1 MIMKGDLTYS
11 FYRIF
16 FLLLKSILLLTLKKK
31 FDLIFS
37 YYTNILSNF
46 YTLFHY
52 LIFGLKK
59 WTMVLNLN

>member
-11 FYRIF
+11 FYRTF

-37 YYTNILSNF
+37 YYTNIYQVIF
-46 YTLFHY
+46 IHY
-52 LIFGLKK
+52 FII
-59 WTMVLNLN
+59 

>member
-11 FYRIF
+11 FYRTF

-37 YYTNILSNF
+37 KL
-46 YTLFHY
+46 
-52 LIFGLKK
+52 LIIPIYIK
-59 WTMVLNLN
+59 